1 MNTEHILPP
10 SIEIPTNTTPTLF
23 THERRQ
29 YIIQLLEQQQ
39 RVTVPELSQL
49 FAVSEVTIRKDLAWL
64 EAQKLAVR
72 THGGAV
78 LPSNNPS
85 EIGFDLRERLQQE
98 EKERIGALAASMVQ
112 DGETIAIDASTT
124 ALAMAQFLKNKRE
137 LTVVTNGLRMGT
149 ELVQVPGISVLMP
162 GGMLRQESYSLV
174 GSWSES
180 ILQRIHINRAFLGAK
195 GFTLAEGLTDV
206 HSEEV
211 EIKRAMVNAA
221 KEVIAIIDHSK
232 WNHIAFATFCS
243 TDRLS
248 AIITDANAPVK
259 LIEQARSRGI
269 QVWIA

>member
-1 MNTEHILPP
+1 MNTEEHVLPP
-10 SIEIPTNTTPTLF
+10 SVEVPTNVSTLF

-49 FAVSEVTIRKDLAWL
+49 FAVSEVTIRKDLTWL

-78 LPSNNPS
+78 LPSGTPS
-85 EIGFDLRERLQQE
+85 EIGFDLRERLQHD
-98 EKERIGALAASMVQ
+98 EKERIGALAAGMVQ

-124 ALAMAQFLKNKRE
+124 AIAMAQYLKNKRE
-137 LTVVTNGLRMGT
+137 LTVVTNGLRTGI
-149 ELVQVPGISVLMP
+149 ELAQAPGISVLIP
-162 GGMLRQESYSLV
+162 GGMLRPESYSLV

-180 ILQRIHINRAFLGAK
+180 ILQRIHIARAFLGAK
-195 GFTLAEGLTDV
+195 GFTLTEGLTDV

-211 EIKRAMVNAA
+211 EIKRSMVNAA

-232 WNHIAFATFCS
+232 WNHVAFATFCP
-243 TDRLS
+243 TDRLT
-248 AIITDANAPVK
+248 AIITDADAPTWM
-259 LIEQARSRGI
+259 IEQARSRGI